1 MDYERIQKPQ
11 VGGGG
16 FSPGKLRSMLLG
28 VEKKRKEN
36 EDTES
41 AFTLRSQP
49 PDFDD
54 QAGGGASDNC
64 KDVDVVSV
72 HPKCS
77 TLNAADSLGPEM
89 GSDQRL
95 KDSTLVNSR
104 IRSQEDPSLDYGS
117 GCDAMSVSASMFEF
131 QKAECAPQRVPLAPF
146 SKPAPSKWDDAQ
158 KWIASPTWNRPK
170 MGQVQ
175 MQGGQG
181 VGLQKVGSF
190 GYGSGQSSCSTK
202 VVVEVPDQKVDIF
215 EEPDTKRIDTSQP
228 KTANGGQKCVSWEPD
243 PYPIADSYGKSVLM
257 VENSVGESA
266 INLSQHDSSTAFHGT
281 TIFIPP
287 PSTARSV
294 SMRDMG
300 TEMTP
305 IASQEP
311 SRTGTP
317 VGATTPIR
325 SPNDSSPSTPSRAAP
340 TSSPIDQNTNKE
352 LSEKELQL
360 KTRKEI
366 MVLGTQLG
374 KMNIAAWASKEED
387 KDASASQKTVLEE
400 QPGTSVIETRAAAWE
415 ESEKAKY
422 MARFKREE
430 MKIQAWEN
438 HQKAKTEAE
447 MRKIEVEVERIRG
460 RAHCKL
466 MNKLAAARHKAQE
479 KRAAAEAKRN
489 RQAAKAEHQAEYI
502 RKTGRIPSS
511 FWCWAEEE
519 ALKRNTDC
527 VYFLASPLTCKKG
540 SECEYRHSEYA
551 RVNPRDC
558 WYWLNGSCLNLKCA
572 FRHPPLDG
580 LLGSP
585 AANSAGPSL
594 PLSHPGVTPT
604 APATHA
610 AYNPSKQAVPCIFF
624 QKGQCL
630 KGEKCAFSHGPNPMA
645 SSKFLQTP
653 APHGTEPSGLKKAFG
668 GLQKC
673 IQELKVPKASVA
685 KSVGVPPEAKP
696 APKILTAPIRNG
708 VSIERNVQSTKA
720 LDDEALRYK
729 ATSVPPVINGGS
741 TSRANHLPQVHV
753 SDYHGFQN
761 VKDVDE
767 HLRESSPGFDVLVD
781 DELGDSDYYHG
792 EDRYGRTRGHEGRNL
807 NSVNEYDLDRPV
819 DYTSMADVD
828 RERFCDP
835 RGYDPYDR
843 MQGQYAWDQHRASSE
858 RQLVGPARLE
868 RRGYRKSESPENID
882 ELDLRH
888 RLSKHRRV
896 NGLRSIVSHDYAVD
910 GHVEERNNR
919 PLRDSQQLPPHEGS
933 RSSRLHGRIKLPG
946 GSSPVNGSD
955 LHQER
960 EVDRARSQGRLSPR
974 RPQISSHQGRLR
986 DRIKGRV
993 EEDYDNERR
1002 NFGAPLVRRE
1012 IMDDRGDDFSRPKR
1026 LPDLKVVKDAENK
1039 EQSYLGKR
1047 KSVMDNNNQAVGDLS
1062 FEGPKPLSEILK
1074 RKREAEAAAASGS
1087 RKSSAHDKRGN
1098 NQRESRESN
1107 QGNSQTAVTETN
1119 NSLPPAAKEE
1129 PKFAMADAVGTED
1142 EKVDVA
1148 PGQSS
1153 EGHEVGEVEAEEGM
1167 IYEENEIEGD
1177 DQREGEYDYEQGDE
1191 GDYNYEEGENAEGE
1205 EEYLEEDEDG
1215 DDFAKKIGVM
1225 FS

>member
-1 MDYERIQKPQ
+1 MEYT
-11 VGGGG
+11 
-16 FSPGKLRSMLLG
+16 S
-28 VEKKRKEN
+28 
-36 EDTES
+36 
-41 AFTLRSQP
+41 
-49 PDFDD
+49 
-54 QAGGGASDNC
+54 
-64 KDVDVVSV
+64 
-72 HPKCS
+72 
-77 TLNAADSLGPEM
+77 GP
-89 GSDQRL
+89 
-95 KDSTLVNSR
+95 
-104 IRSQEDPSLDYGS
+104 
-117 GCDAMSVSASMFEF
+117 
-131 QKAECAPQRVPLAPF
+131 
-146 SKPAPSKWDDAQ
+146 
-158 KWIASPTWNRPK
+158 
-170 MGQVQ
+170 
-175 MQGGQG
+175 
-181 VGLQKVGSF
+181 
-190 GYGSGQSSCSTK
+190 
-202 VVVEVPDQKVDIF
+202 
-215 EEPDTKRIDTSQP
+215 
-228 KTANGGQKCVSWEPD
+228 
-243 PYPIADSYGKSVLM
+243 
-257 VENSVGESA
+257 
-266 INLSQHDSSTAFHGT
+266 LSH
-281 TIFIPP
+281 
-287 PSTARSV
+287 R
-294 SMRDMG
+294 
-300 TEMTP
+300 
-305 IASQEP
+305 
-311 SRTGTP
+311 
-317 VGATTPIR
+317 
-325 SPNDSSPSTPSRAAP
+325 
-340 TSSPIDQNTNKE
+340 
-352 LSEKELQL
+352 
-360 KTRKEI
+360 
-366 MVLGTQLG
+366 
-374 KMNIAAWASKEED
+374 
-387 KDASASQKTVLEE
+387 
-400 QPGTSVIETRAAAWE
+400 
-415 ESEKAKY
+415 
-422 MARFKREE
+422 
-430 MKIQAWEN
+430 
-438 HQKAKTEAE
+438 
-447 MRKIEVEVERIRG
+447 
-460 RAHCKL
+460 
-466 MNKLAAARHKAQE
+466 
-479 KRAAAEAKRN
+479 
-489 RQAAKAEHQAEYI
+489 
-502 RKTGRIPSS
+502 
-511 FWCWAEEE
+511 
-519 ALKRNTDC
+519 
-527 VYFLASPLTCKKG
+527 G

-604 APATHA
+604 TPATHA
-610 AYNPSKQAVPCIFF
+610 AYNLSKQAVPCIFF

-653 APHGTEPSGLKKAFG
+653 AAPHGTEPSGLNKAFG

-685 KSVGVPPEAKP
+685 KSVGVPPEAKL

-729 ATSVPPVINGGS
+729 ATSVPSVINGGS

-792 EDRYGRTRGHEGRNL
+792 EDRFGRTRGHEGRNL

-828 RERFCDP
+828 RE
-835 RGYDPYDR
+835 
-843 MQGQYAWDQHRASSE
+843 
-858 RQLVGPARLE
+858 
-868 RRGYRKSESPENID
+868 
-882 ELDLRH
+882 
-888 RLSKHRRV
+888 
-896 NGLRSIVSHDYAVD
+896 
-910 GHVEERNNR
+910 
-919 PLRDSQQLPPHEGS
+919 
-933 RSSRLHGRIKLPG
+933 SSRLHGRIKLPG

-1129 PKFAMADAVGTED
+1129 PKFATADAVGTED